1 MHQEKAS
8 YSVSRMARLLKVS
21 RSGYYKWAEIQD
33 RKAAGQDSREEFQK
47 KLDEKIWTFWDAS
60 GQTYGSPRITSDL
73 HDEGILVDKKTVA
86 KAMRRMGIEGI
97 SPRSWVPVTT
107 IPGTSTHSFPD
118 LVKRTWDAGELNKV
132 WISDTT
138 YLRDLR
144 RLAVSV
150 CNPGWTFPPSAGL
163 GDGCHSDH

>member
-1 MHQEKAS
+1 M
-8 YSVSRMARLLKVS
+8 
-21 RSGYYKWAEIQD
+21 
-33 RKAAGQDSREEFQK
+33 
-47 KLDEKIWTFWDAS
+47 TF
-60 GQTYGSPRITSDL
+60 

-163 GDGCHSDH
+163 GDGCHSHH